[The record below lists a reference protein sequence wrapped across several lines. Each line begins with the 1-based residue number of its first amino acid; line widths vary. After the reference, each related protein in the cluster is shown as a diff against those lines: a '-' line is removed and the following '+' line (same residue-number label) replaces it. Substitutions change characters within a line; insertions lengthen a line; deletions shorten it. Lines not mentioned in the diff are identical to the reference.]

1 MKVKVVWS
9 VSTTMV
15 GVASLGFFHSY
26 QAHATQNSSKSN
38 LDRDDHAEIL
48 NATLQIEISVPVDD
62 SGKRIVKA
70 DGLGSL
76 VWDGENTLL
85 VTHNHWG
92 EVLQEKSVVAFYDAQ
107 GKLMKSMSG
116 SEFISLMCYLD
127 AGSLILRSPLE
138 GMEQRQ
144 VVIESNPLQMQAGD
158 VVLVAQRQGL
168 DGKEAAL
175 VEAEVESVTTIR
187 GVPVI
192 RLKGSEG
199 HPVQVGD
206 SGGGIWRDGK
216 LVGNLWYT
224 AIAKSTGS
232 THFSWLK
239 SDEANVQETDE
250 SYAAIFPA
258 DQLVTAQGSSEHI
271 NRGEM
276 STVP

>member
-1 MKVKVVWS
+1 MKVKVVLS
-9 VSTTMV
+9 AITIMV
-15 GVASLGFFHSY
+15 GVAGFGFFQSY
-26 QAHATQNSSKSN
+26 QAHAMRDVFDSN
-38 LDRDDHAEIL
+38 LNEAHQAGFLGAI
-48 NATLQIEISVPVDD
+48 LQIEITVPVDA
-62 SGKRIVKA
+62 SGKRLVKA

-92 EVLQEKSVVAFYDAQ
+92 EVLQEKSMVAFYDTQ
-107 GKLMKSMSG
+107 GQLVKSMSG
-116 SEFISLMCYLD
+116 SEFFSLAYYQD

-138 GMEQRQ
+138 GVEQAQ
-144 VVIESNPLQMQAGD
+144 PAITGDPLQVQVGD
-158 VVLVAQRQGL
+158 IVLVAQREGSER
-168 DGKEAAL
+168 KEATL
-175 VEAEVESVTTIR
+175 IEAEVESVTAIR

-192 RLKGSEG
+192 RLKGSDG
-199 HPVQVGD
+199 HPVQGGD

-239 SDEANVQETDE
+239 SVEADVEATDE

-258 DQLVTAQGSSEHI
+258 EQIAAIQDLLASKDG
-271 NRGEM
+271 RGM
-276 STVP
+276 SALP